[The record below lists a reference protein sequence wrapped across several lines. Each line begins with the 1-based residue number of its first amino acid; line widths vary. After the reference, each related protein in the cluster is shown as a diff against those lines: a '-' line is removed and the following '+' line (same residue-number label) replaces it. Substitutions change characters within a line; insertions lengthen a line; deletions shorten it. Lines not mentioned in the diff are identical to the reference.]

1 MSNASGKEFVLT
13 DYARNLIRIK
23 ARQLSRQRNFRHAE
37 EEDLRQELWMAVVNQ
52 ADKFDPSR
60 ASVDTFIDRVVNSAV
75 VMLARERQR
84 EKRAEG
90 YLAISIDSTFTSSAS
105 KEPIAAQISPDD
117 LYRRTRVVPAD
128 PVAVRERKEA
138 VDAAL
143 EGMPS
148 ELRDTCGRLMKG
160 SIASASRE
168 EGISRRQIRK
178 ALAAARRFLER
189 SGLDAG

>member
-23 ARQLSRQRNFRHAE
+23 ARQLSRQRHFRHAE

-52 ADKFDPSR
+52 AEKFDPSR

-75 VMLARERQR
+75 VMLVRDRQR

-90 YLAISIDSTFTSSAS
+90 FLAISIDSTHVSSET
-105 KEPIAAQISPDD
+105 KEPLAAQISNED
-117 LYRRTRVVPAD
+117 LHRRTQVFPAK
-128 PVAVRERKEA
+128 PIEVSERKEA
-138 VDAAL
+138 VDMAL
-143 EGMPS
+143 EGMPA
-148 ELRDTCGRLMKG
+148 ELRDTCGLLMKG

-178 ALAAARRFLER
+178 ALATARRFLER
-189 SGLDAG
+189 SGLDAA